1 VTFLEH
7 LMKARF
13 PDAHVRRNPH
23 DDNWLV
29 TITVSG
35 RDVMA
40 SKVDPNPL
48 ARKVLNQLD
57 PPRKP
62 RRRLHWGKRR

>member
-1 VTFLEH
+1 MTFLEQ

-13 PDAHVRRNPH
+13 PDADVRRNPH

-29 TITVSG
+29 TITVSS

-40 SKVDPNPL
+40 AKADFAPF

-62 RRRLHWGKRR
+62 RRRLHWGKKK